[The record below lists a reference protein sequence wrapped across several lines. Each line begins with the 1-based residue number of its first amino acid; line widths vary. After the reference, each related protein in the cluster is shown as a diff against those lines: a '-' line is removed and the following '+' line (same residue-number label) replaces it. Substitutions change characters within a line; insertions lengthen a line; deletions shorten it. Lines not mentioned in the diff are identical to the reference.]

1 MTFYEISID
10 LDKRYKTWSSARK
23 AWIVI
28 GILTLIIFL
37 LLSIG
42 LCLYFNYQR
51 SQTEVYYEK
60 LLEKSKQ
67 NFYLQSI
74 ANSNL
79 EKKLQDMSLRLAE
92 LKNSTIELERMF
104 RELSEEKVSLEEIRR
119 QMESGLKNTL
129 SQLDKMQ
136 YSVNYLIE
144 QRKKVITDTK
154 DEIIYEKSDTHGK

>member
-1 MTFYEISID
+1 MTFYEISVN
-10 LDKRYKTWSSARK
+10 LDKKYKTWSSTRK
-23 AWIVI
+23 AWVVI
-28 GILTLIIFL
+28 GVLALLVFL

-42 LCLYFNYQR
+42 FCLYFKYQC
-51 SQTEVYYEK
+51 SQTADYYEK

-92 LKNSTIELERMF
+92 LKNSTIEIERMF
-104 RELSEEKVSLEEIRR
+104 RELSEERVSLEEIRR
-119 QMESGLKNTL
+119 QMESGLKNTR

-136 YSVNYLIE
+136 FSVNYLIE
-144 QRKKVITDTK
+144 QRKKVVTET
-154 DEIIYEKSDTHGK
+154 EEGIIYEKSDTHGK